1 MSVCLTSFSLSP
13 SLRLSVSFSLS
24 HTHTHTHSNR
34 YDCSDVERLS
44 AEQNCEVVIA
54 ADEYYKKCV
63 SEPPGSQASWNARD
77 QHMTTTLLR
86 IQAHLGDPKVR
97 LYTTFFKFSGTMVAT
112 YFTLMYY
119 YLYHG
124 SDIFHTD
131 VLLLEYL

>member
-1 MSVCLTSFSLSP
+1 MCRLCVYVSVCITPFFLSLSLCLYLSLCLSLSVSLTHSLSLSLSP
-13 SLRLSVSFSLS
+13 PPPYTYTL
-24 HTHTHTHSNR
+24 R

-97 LYTTFFKFSGTMVAT
+97 VTRRVC
-112 YFTLMYY
+112 
-119 YLYHG
+119 
-124 SDIFHTD
+124 
-131 VLLLEYL
+131 LLICS